1 MTYIFL
7 SKMELEHIIKKAYV
21 NGQNNN
27 IQLANNIDVPHN
39 LDEYVQ
45 NEIEQIFKQHS
56 NKQTD
61 VESWYGC

>member
-27 IQLANNIDVPHN
+27 IQLTNNMDVPHN

-45 NEIEQIFKQHS
+45 NEIEQIFKQ
-56 NKQTD
+56 QTD
-61 VESWYGC
+61 EC

>member
-27 IQLANNIDVPHN
+27 IQLTNNIDVPYN

-45 NEIEQIFKQHS
+45 NEIEQIFKQ
-56 NKQTD
+56 QTD
-61 VESWYGC
+61 EC

>member
-27 IQLANNIDVPHN
+27 IQLANNIDVPYN
-39 LDEYVQ
+39 LDEYIQ
-45 NEIEQIFKQHS
+45 NEIEQIFKQYS

>member
-1 MTYIFL
+1 
-7 SKMELEHIIKKAYV
+7 MELEHIIKKAYV

-45 NEIEQIFKQHS
+45 NEIEQILKQ
-56 NKQTD
+56 
-61 VESWYGC
+61 

>member
-45 NEIEQIFKQHS
+45 NEIEQIFKQ
-56 NKQTD
+56 QTD
-61 VESWYGC
+61 EC

>member
-27 IQLANNIDVPHN
+27 IQLTNNIDVPHN

-45 NEIEQIFKQHS
+45 NEIEQIFKQ
-56 NKQTD
+56 QTD
-61 VESWYGC
+61 EC

>member
-1 MTYIFL
+1 
-7 SKMELEHIIKKAYV
+7 MELEHIIKKAYV

-45 NEIEQIFKQHS
+45 NEIEQIFKQR
-56 NKQTD
+56 NDKQTD

>member
-27 IQLANNIDVPHN
+27 IQLTNNMDVPHN

-45 NEIEQIFKQHS
+45 NEIEQIFKQQ
-56 NKQTD
+56 QTD
-61 VESWYGC
+61 EWLK

>member
-45 NEIEQIFKQHS
+45 NEIEQIFKQYS

>member
-45 NEIEQIFKQHS
+45 NEIEQIFKQYS
-56 NKQTD
+56 SKQTD